1 MLDNQTKSEL
11 KSGNPFVFKEVFSML
26 YPRMK
31 GYCMLFFNDV
41 NRADDII
48 QETFLALWE
57 NREFIQKDKSLESY
71 MFVILRNKCLN
82 YLKRKRLENENVD
95 LENIS
100 ISELQYLYQL
110 DFTRKEEKSLEEQL
124 IESLKV
130 AIDELPD
137 KMKTVFTLCKIEGR
151 NQKEVAKELGISI
164 KMVEK
169 HISKA
174 KQQIRQKLN
183 HQFPALLIIV
193 GMLLQ

>member
-48 QETFLALWE
+48 QEAFLSLWE
-57 NREFIQKDKSLESY
+57 NREFIQTDKSLESY
-71 MFVILRNKCLN
+71 VFVILRNKCLN
-82 YLKRKRLENENVD
+82 YLKRKRLERDNVD

-174 KQQIRQKLN
+174 KQQIRHKLSC
-183 HQFPALLIIV
+183 QFPALVVIV

>member
-31 GYCMLFFNDV
+31 GYCLLFISDV
-41 NRADDII
+41 NRVDDII
-48 QETFLALWE
+48 QEAFLALWE
-57 NREFIQKDKSLESY
+57 NRLFIQIDKSLESY
-71 MFVILRNKCLN
+71 VFVILRNKCLN
-82 YLKRKRLENENVD
+82 YLKRKRLESDNVD

-100 ISELQYLYQL
+100 VSELQYLYQL

-124 IESLKV
+124 IDSLKV

-137 KMKTVFTLCKIEGR
+137 KMKTVFTLCKLEGR
-151 NQKEVAKELGISI
+151 NQKEVAKELGISV

-174 KQQIRQKLN
+174 KQQIRHKLSR
-183 HQFPALLIIV
+183 QFPALIIIV
-193 GMLLQ
+193 GILLQ

>member
-1 MLDNQTKSEL
+1 
-11 KSGNPFVFKEVFSML
+11 ML

-48 QETFLALWE
+48 QEAFLSLWE
-57 NREFIQKDKSLESY
+57 NREFIQTDKSLESY
-71 MFVILRNKCLN
+71 VFVILRNKCLN
-82 YLKRKRLENENVD
+82 YLKRKRLERDNVD

-174 KQQIRQKLN
+174 KQQIRHKLSC
-183 HQFPALLIIV
+183 QFPALVVIV